1 MYKSIR
7 RRETIKNVVY
17 ISLILLVAI
26 VSTYLIY
33 DKFVDERKIDSSSE
47 MLEVTYRDNSGNK
60 IAITK
65 VTPLTD
71 SVGLSTTNY
80 GLTLSNNLTEE
91 VNYKIIVKDD
101 IETILEDHCEEYQIS
116 KDDIRISVKVGKNEN
131 KINTLSEL
139 VDGVLLEDKIKAL
152 AKEEISIRVWVSQN
166 STLPLGSNIHY
177 HGIVD
182 VIDYIPEDV
191 VEYIANILF
200 SLFL

>member
-17 ISLILLVAI
+17 ISLILLVAV

-33 DKFVDERKIDSSSE
+33 NKFVDERKLDSSSE
-47 MLEVTYRDNSGNK
+47 ILDVTYKDNSGNK

-71 SVGLSTTNY
+71 SVGLSTNNY
-80 GLTLSNNLTEE
+80 GLTLTNNLTEK

-101 IETILEDHCEEYQIS
+101 IETILDDECEEYQIS
-116 KDDIRISVKVGKNEN
+116 KDDIRISVKVGKKDN
-131 KINTLSEL
+131 KIFTLSEL
-139 VDGVLLEDKIKAL
+139 VDGVLLEDSLKAL
-152 AKEEISIRVWVSQN
+152 ENEEVSIRIWVSQN

-177 HGIVD
+177 HGILD
-182 VIDYIPEDV
+182 VVDYIPEE
-191 VEYIANILF
+191 VEAV
-200 SLFL
+200 SEMGE

>member
-33 DKFVDERKIDSSSE
+33 NKFVDERKIDSSSE

-101 IETILEDHCEEYQIS
+101 IETILEDHCEEYQIA
-116 KDDIRISVKVGKNEN
+116 KDDIRISVKVGKKEN
-131 KINTLSEL
+131 NIYTLSEL

-152 AKEEISIRVWVSQN
+152 DKEEISIRVWVSQN

-191 VEYIANILF
+191 VVSSEMGE
-200 SLFL
+200 

>member
-17 ISLILLVAI
+17 ISLILLVAV

-33 DKFVDERKIDSSSE
+33 NKFVDERKLDSSSE
-47 MLEVTYRDNSGNK
+47 ILDVTYKDNSGNK

-80 GLTLSNNLTEE
+80 GVTLSNNLTEK
-91 VNYKIIVKDD
+91 VNYIIRVKDD
-101 IETILEDHCEEYQIS
+101 IETTLEDECEEYQIS
-116 KDDIRISVKVGKNEN
+116 KDDIRISVKAGKKETE
-131 KINTLSEL
+131 IYTLSEL
-139 VDGVLLEDKIKAL
+139 IDGILIEDSIKAL
-152 AKEEISIRVWVSQN
+152 EKEEVSIRIWVSQN

-177 HGIVD
+177 HGILEVE
-182 VIDYIPEDV
+182 DYIPVGVMAASEEG
-191 VEYIANILF
+191 EYDEY
-200 SLFL
+200 

>member
-33 DKFVDERKIDSSSE
+33 NKFVDERKIDSSSE

-101 IETILEDHCEEYQIS
+101 IDTILEDHCEEYQIS

-131 KINTLSEL
+131 KIYTLSEL

-152 AKEEISIRVWVSQN
+152 DKEEISIRVWVSQN

-191 VEYIANILF
+191 VVSSEMGE
-200 SLFL
+200 

>member
-131 KINTLSEL
+131 KIYTLSEL

-152 AKEEISIRVWVSQN
+152 DKEEISIRVWVSQN

-191 VEYIANILF
+191 VVSSEMGE
-200 SLFL
+200 

>member
-17 ISLILLVAI
+17 ISLILLVAV

-33 DKFVDERKIDSSSE
+33 NKFVDERKLDSSSE
-47 MLEVTYRDNSGNK
+47 ILDVTYKDNSGNK

-71 SVGLSTTNY
+71 SVGLSTNNY
-80 GLTLSNNLTEE
+80 GLTLTNNLTEK

-101 IETILEDHCEEYQIS
+101 TETILEDECEEYQIS
-116 KDDIRISVKVGKNEN
+116 KDDIRISVKVGKKDN
-131 KINTLSEL
+131 KIFTLSEL
-139 VDGVLLEDKIKAL
+139 VDGVLLEDSLKAL
-152 AKEEISIRVWVSQN
+152 ENEEVSIRIWVSQN

-177 HGIVD
+177 HGILD
-182 VIDYIPEDV
+182 VVDYIPEE
-191 VEYIANILF
+191 VE
-200 SLFL
+200 SVSEMGE

>member
-17 ISLILLVAI
+17 IGLILLVAI

-33 DKFVDERKIDSSSE
+33 YNFAEERKIDSSSE
-47 MLEVTYRDNSGNK
+47 RLDVTYRDNSGHK

-80 GLTLSNNLTEE
+80 GLTLSNNLTEK
-91 VNYKIIVKDD
+91 VNYRIIIKDD
-101 IETILEDHCEEYQIS
+101 IETILDDECEEYQIS
-116 KDDIRISVKVGKNEN
+116 KDDIRISVKAGKKEN
-131 KINTLSEL
+131 KIYTLSEL
-139 VDGVLLEDKIKAL
+139 VDGVLLEETISAL
-152 AKEEISIRVWVSQN
+152 EKEEVSIRVWVSQN

-177 HGIVD
+177 HGIVE
-182 VIDYIPEDV
+182 VEDYIAEDV
-191 VEYIANILF
+191 VAASEMGE
-200 SLFL
+200 

>member
-17 ISLILLVAI
+17 ISLILLVAV

-33 DKFVDERKIDSSSE
+33 NKFVDERKLDSSSE
-47 MLEVTYRDNSGNK
+47 ILDVTYKDNRGNK

-71 SVGLSTTNY
+71 SVGLSTNNY
-80 GLTLSNNLTEE
+80 GLTLTNNLTEK

-101 IETILEDHCEEYQIS
+101 IETILEDECEEYQIS
-116 KDDIRISVKVGKNEN
+116 KDDIRISVKVGKKDN
-131 KINTLSEL
+131 KIFTLSEL
-139 VDGVLLEDKIKAL
+139 VDGVLLEDSLKAL
-152 AKEEISIRVWVSQN
+152 ENEEVSIRIWVSQN

-177 HGIVD
+177 HGILD
-182 VIDYIPEDV
+182 VVDYIPEE
-191 VEYIANILF
+191 VE
-200 SLFL
+200 SVSEMGE

>member
-17 ISLILLVAI
+17 IGLILLVAI

-33 DKFVDERKIDSSSE
+33 YNFAEERKIDSISE
-47 MLEVTYRDNSGNK
+47 RLDVTYRDNSGHK

-80 GLTLSNNLTEE
+80 GLTLSNNLTEK
-91 VNYKIIVKDD
+91 VNYRII
-101 IETILEDHCEEYQIS
+101 I
-116 KDDIRISVKVGKNEN
+116 KDDIRISVKAGKKEN
-131 KINTLSEL
+131 KIYTLSEL
-139 VDGVLLEDKIKAL
+139 VDGVLLEETISAL
-152 AKEEISIRVWVSQN
+152 EKEEVSIRVWVSQN

-177 HGIVD
+177 HGIVE
-182 VIDYIPEDV
+182 VEDYIAEDV
-191 VEYIANILF
+191 VAASEMGE
-200 SLFL
+200 

>member
-116 KDDIRISVKVGKNEN
+116 KEDIRISVKVGKNEN
-131 KINTLSEL
+131 KIYTLSEL

-152 AKEEISIRVWVSQN
+152 DKEEISIRVWVSQN

-191 VEYIANILF
+191 VVSSEMGE
-200 SLFL
+200 

>member
-116 KDDIRISVKVGKNEN
+116 KENIRISVKVGKNEN
-131 KINTLSEL
+131 KIYTLSEL

-152 AKEEISIRVWVSQN
+152 DKEEISIRVWVSQN

-191 VEYIANILF
+191 VVSSEMGE
-200 SLFL
+200 

>member
-17 ISLILLVAI
+17 ISLILLVAV

-33 DKFVDERKIDSSSE
+33 NKFVDERKLDSSSE
-47 MLEVTYRDNSGNK
+47 ILDVTYKDNSGNK

-71 SVGLSTTNY
+71 SVGLSTNNY
-80 GLTLSNNLTEE
+80 GLTLTNNLTEK

-101 IETILEDHCEEYQIS
+101 IEIILDDECEEYQIS
-116 KDDIRISVKVGKNEN
+116 KDDIRISVKVGKKDN
-131 KINTLSEL
+131 KIFTLSEL
-139 VDGVLLEDKIKAL
+139 VDGVLLEDSLKAL
-152 AKEEISIRVWVSQN
+152 ENEEVSIRIWVSQN

-177 HGIVD
+177 HGILD
-182 VIDYIPEDV
+182 VVDYIPEE
-191 VEYIANILF
+191 VE
-200 SLFL
+200 SVSEMGE

>member
-116 KDDIRISVKVGKNEN
+116 KEDIRISVKVGKNEN
-131 KINTLSEL
+131 KIYTLSEL
-139 VDGVLLEDKIKAL
+139 VEGVLLEDKIKAL
-152 AKEEISIRVWVSQN
+152 DKEEISIRVWVSQN

-182 VIDYIPEDV
+182 VIDYILEDV
-191 VEYIANILF
+191 VVSSEMGE
-200 SLFL
+200 

>member
-116 KDDIRISVKVGKNEN
+116 KEDIRISVKVGKNEN
-131 KINTLSEL
+131 KIYTLSEL
-139 VDGVLLEDKIKAL
+139 VEGVLLEDKIKAL
-152 AKEEISIRVWVSQN
+152 DKEEISIRVWVSQN

-191 VEYIANILF
+191 VVSSEMGE
-200 SLFL
+200 

>member
-17 ISLILLVAI
+17 ISLILLVAV

-33 DKFVDERKIDSSSE
+33 NKFVDERKLDSSSE
-47 MLEVTYRDNSGNK
+47 ILDVTYKDNSGNK

-71 SVGLSTTNY
+71 SVGLSTNNY
-80 GLTLSNNLTEE
+80 GLTLTNNLTEK

-101 IETILEDHCEEYQIS
+101 IETILDDECEEYQIS
-116 KDDIRISVKVGKNEN
+116 KDDIRISFKVGKKDN
-131 KINTLSEL
+131 KIFTLSEL
-139 VDGVLLEDKIKAL
+139 VDGVLLEDSLKAL
-152 AKEEISIRVWVSQN
+152 ENEEVSIRIWVSQN

-177 HGIVD
+177 HGILD
-182 VIDYIPEDV
+182 VVDYIPEE
-191 VEYIANILF
+191 VE
-200 SLFL
+200 SVSEMGE

>member
-17 ISLILLVAI
+17 IGLILLVAV

-33 DKFVDERKIDSSSE
+33 DKFVEERKIDSSSE
-47 MLEVTYRDNSGNK
+47 MLEVTYRDNSGHK

-80 GLTLSNNLTEE
+80 GVTLSNNLTEK
-91 VNYKIIVKDD
+91 VNNIIRVKDD
-101 IETILEDHCEEYQIS
+101 IETTLEDKCDEYQIS
-116 KDDIRISVKVGKNEN
+116 TDDIRISVKVGKKDN
-131 KINTLSEL
+131 KIFTLSEL
-139 VDGVLLEDKIKAL
+139 VDGVLLEDSLKAL
-152 AKEEISIRVWVSQN
+152 ENEEVSIRIWVSQN

-177 HGIVD
+177 HGILD
-182 VIDYIPEDV
+182 VVDYIPEE
-191 VEYIANILF
+191 VE
-200 SLFL
+200 SVSEMGE